1 MMDAHGSAA
10 EAYQDDGEDRAS
22 GTASHDASSEA
33 KEGVRFADAPSRAR
47 LGGAGTIVL
56 RMERLAGSA
65 RGRLSEAIDDAME
78 RELAARGATSPGM
91 ASSLDP
97 DTSLSDQL
105 FRARQIGV
113 YRVLIAL
120 GPLSPLCGRAGALQA
135 EDAATLL
142 FLARA
147 TTERPVELVLD
158 PSDEHTGVFVTPVPL
173 KDVLS
178 GRRRE
183 RPRATPEP
191 AADLKPTPAPEP
203 EPEPMPA
210 LAPAPALALAPI
222 EKHTVGVARSFEDA
236 SWRHWMLALQAARGP
251 QPLANFERLFR
262 ESYVPLCDAVD
273 HGLSDVRAV
282 HARDEFRASFTRMYS
297 EACPTF
303 AATGKRPKMVFDA
316 PEIAARLGRSQR
328 ARTVQLLMVSSM
340 RYDIGMRLKEGL
352 AEKALPA
359 ADSVTLW
366 SALPTTTSRQLDC
379 LSRGIEALRSPPTSE
394 RDLEAARGRM
404 VDTVRRVKI
413 GSRDLW
419 KLDTCEARI
428 RDAGSRAPSALPEIA
443 ESLTRVVAKHI
454 ATLAPRT
461 LLFVF
466 GDHGFTFDGGG
477 IAKGG
482 GATPEEVLV
491 PALAF
496 FVREE

>member
-1 MMDAHGSAA
+1 MIDAHGSAA
-10 EAYQDDGEDRAS
+10 EAYEDNGEDRAS
-22 GTASHDASSEA
+22 KTRGHDASSEA
-33 KEGVRFADAPSRAR
+33 KEGVRFADAPTRAR

-56 RMERLAGSA
+56 RMEKLAGSA
-65 RGRLSEAIDDAME
+65 RGRLSEVIDDAME

-91 ASSLDP
+91 ASSSDP

-105 FRARQIGV
+105 FRARQVGV

-120 GPLSPLCGRAGALQA
+120 GPLSPLCGGAGAMQA

-158 PSDEHTGVFVTPVPL
+158 PSDEHTGVFLTPIPL
-173 KDVLS
+173 KDALS

-183 RPRATPEP
+183 CPRATPEP
-191 AADLKPTPAPEP
+191 APALA
-203 EPEPMPA
+203 PA
-210 LAPAPALALAPI
+210 LAPAPAASAPTAVAALD
-222 EKHTVGVARSFEDA
+222 KHTAGVARSLEDA
-236 SWRHWMLALQAARGP
+236 SWRHWMLALQAAKGP

-262 ESYVPLCDAVD
+262 ESYVPLCAAVD

-340 RYDIGMRLKEGL
+340 RYDLGMRLKEGL
-352 AEKALPA
+352 AEKAFPA
-359 ADSVTLW
+359 ADSVMLW

-428 RDAGSRAPSALPEIA
+428 REAGSGAPSALPEIA
-443 ESLTRVVAKHI
+443 DSLTRVLGKHI

-466 GDHGFTFDGGG
+466 GDHGFTFDGAR